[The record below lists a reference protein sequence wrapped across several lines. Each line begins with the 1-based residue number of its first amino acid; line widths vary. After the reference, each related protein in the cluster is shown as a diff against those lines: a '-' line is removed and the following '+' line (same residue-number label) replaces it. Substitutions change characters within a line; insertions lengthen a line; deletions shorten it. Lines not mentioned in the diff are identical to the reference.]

1 MYSQIFRIFYGKII
15 SLDECGYLADVEKI
29 SVFSHKNIFMHLA
42 QDFNELFSI
51 ASLISLLTLAILEIV
66 LGIDN
71 IIFISIIAN
80 KLPREKQGRARSL
93 GLMFALVMRIALL
106 FSISWIV
113 SLKDA
118 LFYIS
123 DFAVSGR
130 DLILF
135 AGGVFL
141 LYKTTIELHNKVQGY
156 EDAELKVKKISFNA
170 IVLQIVLI
178 DIVFSFDSIL
188 TAVGLVTNLLIM
200 ILAVII
206 AMIIMIVFSEKV
218 SDFINLNPT
227 IKVLA
232 LSFLLMIGT
241 VLILESLHQH
251 VDKTII
257 YISIAFS
264 LFVETMNINM
274 RKSTGKKKPRDTNED
289 PRDII

>member
-1 MYSQIFRIFYGKII
+1 
-15 SLDECGYLADVEKI
+15 
-29 SVFSHKNIFMHLA
+29 MHLT
-42 QDFNELFSI
+42 QDFQELFSI
-51 ASLISLLTLAILEIV
+51 ASLISLLTLSVLEIV

-71 IIFISIIAN
+71 IIFISIIAG
-80 KLPREKQGRARSL
+80 KLPKVKQGKARSI
-93 GLMFALVMRIALL
+93 GLLLALVMRVFLL

-113 SLKDA
+113 GLKEP
-118 LFYIS
+118 LFFIR
-123 DFAVSGR
+123 DFGVTGR

-156 EDAELKVKKISFNA
+156 GDSELSVKKVSFKA

-206 AMIIMIVFSEKV
+206 AMIIMIAFSSRV
-218 SDFINLNPT
+218 SDFINNNPT

-232 LSFLLMIGT
+232 LAFLLMIGL
-241 VLILESLHQH
+241 VLILESFHEH
-251 VDKTII
+251 VEKKFI
-257 YISIAFS
+257 YITIGFS
-264 LFVETMNINM
+264 LFVEMLNIRM
-274 RKSTGKKKPRDTNED
+274 RKKEVKRKLDTND
-289 PRDII
+289 DQRDVI

>member
-1 MYSQIFRIFYGKII
+1 M
-15 SLDECGYLADVEKI
+15 D
-29 SVFSHKNIFMHLA
+29 LA
-42 QDFNELFSI
+42 QNFNDLFSV
-51 ASLISLLTLAILEIV
+51 ASLISILTLSVLEIV

-80 KLPREKQGRARSL
+80 KLPRAKQGKARSL
-93 GLMFALVMRIALL
+93 GLVFALVMRIILL

-113 SLKDA
+113 GLKDA
-118 LFYIS
+118 LFLIG
-123 DFAVSGR
+123 DFGVTGR

-135 AGGVFL
+135 SGGVFL
-141 LYKTTIELHNKVQGY
+141 LYKTTIELHNKIQGY
-156 EDAELKVKKISFNA
+156 EEEEIKIKKESFNA

-188 TAVGLVTNLLIM
+188 TAVGLVTNPLIM
-200 ILAVII
+200 VMGVII
-206 AMIIMIVFSEKV
+206 AMIIMIRFSEKV

-232 LSFLLMIGT
+232 LTFLLMIGT

-251 VDKTII
+251 VDKTVI

-264 LFVETMNINM
+264 LFVEMLNIRM
-274 RKSTGKKKPRDTNED
+274 RKKSEKKPRDTND
-289 PRDII
+289 DLRDVI